1 MVYEFHDFEKLNG
14 KIKQLQVVRGTGIK
28 NREEGFIELG
38 RKKKDNTLGEQYNEE
53 RLLSLPEQDLLKG
66 ITPCLSLNGN

>member
-1 MVYEFHDFEKLNG
+1 MVYEFDDFEKLNG

-38 RKKKDNTLGEQYNEE
+38 RKKK
-53 RLLSLPEQDLLKG
+53 R
-66 ITPCLSLNGN
+66 